1 MLARVM
7 SNGALTGKLPVAN
20 ATAERSATQR
30 TKRRGPNK
38 TEAAYAQNLEISKRF
53 GFIRNWWFESIRLK
67 VGEDCWWTMDFLVQL
82 ADGSFV
88 IHDTKGTKRLKNGKT
103 KPYAEED
110 AIVKA
115 RSIAAQ
121 FPFPVFFVW
130 KEKSGEW
137 SERRM

>member
-1 MLARVM
+1 MA
-7 SNGALTGKLPVAN
+7 PV
-20 ATAERSATQR
+20 
-30 TKRRGPNK
+30 KVPKGPNK
-38 TEAAYAQNLEISKRF
+38 TEAAFAAHLENQKKL
-53 GFIRNWWFESIRLK
+53 GLIRNWWFESIRLK
-67 VGEDCWWTMDFLVQL
+67 VGEDCWWKMDFLVEQ
-82 ADGSFV
+82 ANGIFV
-88 IHDTKGTKRLKNGKT
+88 IYDTKGTKRLKSGKT